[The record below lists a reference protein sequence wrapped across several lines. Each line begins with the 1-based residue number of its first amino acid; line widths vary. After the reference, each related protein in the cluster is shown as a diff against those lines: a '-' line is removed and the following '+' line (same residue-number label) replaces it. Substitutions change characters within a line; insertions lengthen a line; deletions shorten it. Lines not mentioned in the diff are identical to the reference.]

1 MQLDR
6 FSQETIDKLGHYVY
20 RLIDPRNGNTFY
32 VGVGKGNRVFDH
44 VKGAIKYKGED
55 NSISLKAG
63 TINDI
68 RSSGLEVIHVIHRYG
83 MSKETA
89 FEVEA
94 ALIDSYPGLTNS
106 VSGHYSSER
115 GIISAYEIE
124 YQTKLSVFDEPKDIK
139 YMIIKTKAWKNGG
152 WASEMEN
159 PVYEAT
165 RWSWVVSLSSVKD
178 YKYVLSVYDSVV
190 VEVFEVE
197 SWHERTD
204 SNRKYFTGKLAP
216 EAIRS
221 IFKDKRIPD
230 RFTKKGQS
238 NPVLYSHKKIKE
250 IRTHE

>member
-1 MQLDR
+1 MKVMQLDR
-6 FSQETIDKLGHYVY
+6 FPQETIDKLGNYVY

-44 VKGAIKYKGED
+44 VKGAIKFKDED

-68 RSSGLEVIHVIHRYG
+68 RSSGLEIIHVIQRYG
-83 MSKETA
+83 MSKEIA
-89 FEVEA
+89 HEVEA
-94 ALIDSYPGLTNS
+94 ALIDSYPGLTNT
-106 VSGHYSSER
+106 VSGHYSSVR

-124 YQTKLSVFDEPKDIK
+124 YQTKLSVFEEPKDFK
-139 YMIIKTKAWKNGG
+139 YMIIKTKAWKNDG
-152 WASEMEN
+152 WASEMGN
-159 PVYEAT
+159 PIYEAT
-165 RWSWVVSLSSVKD
+165 RMSWVVSLDSVKD

-190 VEVFEVE
+190 VEVFEIE
-197 SWHERTD
+197 KWHELKD

-216 EAIRS
+216 KDIRS

-238 NPVLYSHKKIKE
+238 NPVLYSRK
-250 IRTHE
+250 

>member
-1 MQLDR
+1 
-6 FSQETIDKLGHYVY
+6 
-20 RLIDPRNGNTFY
+20 
-32 VGVGKGNRVFDH
+32 
-44 VKGAIKYKGED
+44 
-55 NSISLKAG
+55 
-63 TINDI
+63 
-68 RSSGLEVIHVIHRYG
+68 

-106 VSGHYSSER
+106 VRGHYSSER

-139 YMIIKTKAWKNGG
+139 YMIIKTKAWKNDG

-197 SWHERTD
+197 SWHERED

-238 NPVLYSHKKIKE
+238 NPVLYSHKK
-250 IRTHE
+250 

>member
-1 MQLDR
+1 MG
-6 FSQETIDKLGHYVY
+6 FW
-20 RLIDPRNGNTFY
+20 NG
-32 VGVGKGNRVFDH
+32 KP
-44 VKGAIKYKGED
+44 
-55 NSISLKAG
+55 SLW
-63 TINDI
+63 
-68 RSSGLEVIHVIHRYG
+68 SS
-83 MSKETA
+83 
-89 FEVEA
+89 
-94 ALIDSYPGLTNS
+94 
-106 VSGHYSSER
+106 
-115 GIISAYEIE
+115 
-124 YQTKLSVFDEPKDIK
+124 
-139 YMIIKTKAWKNGG
+139 
-152 WASEMEN
+152 
-159 PVYEAT
+159 